1 MTGILNL
8 DKPPRLSSAAA
19 LNRLKRV
26 FPRGTKIGH
35 AGTLDPF
42 ATGVLVVLIGRA
54 TKLCEHFM
62 SLAKQY
68 DATIKLGATTE
79 TLDPES
85 PEIPT
90 MASGAMNRTLPM
102 ESSEIPGPI
111 ITLPD
116 RDAIESILPRFVG
129 LIDQMPPVFSALKI
143 NGRRACDRTRDG
155 QTVELQP
162 RKVQVHGIQ
171 ILDYT
176 FPSLRLLIDC
186 GRGTYVR
193 SMARDIAAA
202 LDTTGYLTALRR
214 TAVGPCHIDQ
224 ATPLDTLLTN
234 GPEKYLLPAPV
245 L

>member
-19 LNRLKRV
+19 LNRLKRI

-79 TLDPES
+79 TLDTES
-85 PEIPT
+85 PEIAT
-90 MASGAMNRTLPM
+90 MTPGAMNRTLHA
-102 ESSEIPGPI
+102 ESPEIPGAI
-111 ITLPD
+111 ITPPD
-116 RDAIESILPRFVG
+116 RVAIESVLPRFVG

-143 NGRRACDRTRDG
+143 NGRRACDRMRDG
-155 QTVELQP
+155 QTVELAA
-162 RKVQVHGIQ
+162 RKVQVHAVGI
-171 ILDYT
+171 LEYA
-176 FPSLRLLIDC
+176 FPSLRVLIDC

-202 LDTTGYLTALRR
+202 LGTVGYLTALRR
-214 TAVGPCHIDQ
+214 TAVGPCRIEQ
-224 ATPLDTLLTN
+224 SIPLDTLLAE
-234 GPEKYLLPAPV
+234 GAEKYLLPPPV
-245 L
+245 V

>member
-8 DKPPRLSSAAA
+8 DKPSRLSSAAA
-19 LNRLKRV
+19 LNRLKRI

-68 DATIKLGATTE
+68 DAMIALGATTD

-85 PEIPT
+85 
-90 MASGAMNRTLPM
+90 A
-102 ESSEIPGPI
+102 EIPGPI
-111 ITLPD
+111 IAPPD
-116 RDAIESILPRFVG
+116 RAVIEAILPRFVG

-155 QTVELQP
+155 QTVELQA
-162 RKVQVHGIQ
+162 RKVQVNGIQ
-171 ILDYT
+171 ILDYE
-176 FPSLRLLIDC
+176 FPRLRVLIDC

-202 LDTTGYLTALRR
+202 LGTVGYLTALRR
-214 TAVGPCHIDQ
+214 TAVGPCQIDQ
-224 ATPLDTLLTN
+224 STPLDTLLTN
-234 GPEKYLLPAPV
+234 GPERYLLPPPEI
-245 L
+245 